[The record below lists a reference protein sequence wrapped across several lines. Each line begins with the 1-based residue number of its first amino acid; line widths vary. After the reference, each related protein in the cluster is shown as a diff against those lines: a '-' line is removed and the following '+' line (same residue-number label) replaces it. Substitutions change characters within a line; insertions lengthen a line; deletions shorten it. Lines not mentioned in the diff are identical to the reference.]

1 TMFFG
6 AMGLFTVGTVICA
19 LAPVFSVLL
28 LSRAIQG
35 ASGGIIMPLMQT
47 ILFDIFPIH
56 KRGTAMGTFGLVIS
70 FAPAIGPTLSG
81 WIGDHLPW
89 QPLFV
94 MMLPIALASII
105 FANCALRNVTERT
118 QPRLDVRSVLLS
130 TFAFGG
136 LLFGLGTAGDAGWS

>member
-1 TMFFG
+1 MFFG

-28 LSRAIQG
+28 LGRAIQA

-47 ILFDIFPIH
+47 ILFAIFPIH

-81 WIGDHLPW
+81 WIVDHLPW
-89 QPLFV
+89 QALFV
-94 MMLPIALASII
+94 MMQLIALASI
-105 FANCALRNVTERT
+105 FYSN
-118 QPRLDVRSVLLS
+118 
-130 TFAFGG
+130 FH
-136 LLFGLGTAGDAGWS
+136 LLFVPDRA